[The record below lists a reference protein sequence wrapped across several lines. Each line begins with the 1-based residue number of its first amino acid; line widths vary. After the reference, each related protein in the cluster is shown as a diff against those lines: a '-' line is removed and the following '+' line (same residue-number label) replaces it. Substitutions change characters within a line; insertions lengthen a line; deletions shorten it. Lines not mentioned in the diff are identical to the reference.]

1 MKAPHGL
8 AKLPQPV
15 RAAGEAVSVIRAELN
30 QVRQWGDR
38 HRILIARITIVGVL
52 TLIVLAV
59 GSVLIW
65 MFERNAENTDIHTY
79 GDAVFFTAVQLLTVS
94 SQIRNPFTVGG
105 RIVDVLLEIWAVFV
119 VTAVAGSFAG
129 FFLAADSERQ
139 KGDST

>member
-1 MKAPHGL
+1 M
-8 AKLPQPV
+8 
-15 RAAGEAVSVIRAELN
+15 IRAELN

-94 SQIRNPFTVGG
+94 SQIRNPLTVGG
-105 RIVDVLLEIWAVFV
+105 RIVDVFLEIWAVFV